1 MSFWKRFPTYRQVV
15 PVFALT
21 VMLIYGWT
29 MYRML
34 NKLPAWLLYLRPY
47 EIISNFSYAL
57 VFNFLESVL
66 VTGLIALVGTLLPFH
81 RKNDEHFIAFGSA
94 LDLLG
99 LGYLIYLTW
108 QVGASKANLFPWDIF
123 AWSPLVLA
131 AILLAAF
138 FIPRIKT
145 IKVLLEAF
153 ADRAIIFLYL
163 FLPLTA
169 IGLVILLV
177 NNLF

>member
-1 MSFWKRFPTYRQVV
+1 MSFWKRFPAYRQIV

-34 NKLPAWLLYLRPY
+34 NKLPSWLLYLRPY

-57 VFNFLESVL
+57 VFNFLECVL
-66 VTGLIALVGTLLPFH
+66 VTGLIVLAGALLPFH
-81 RKNDEHFIAFGSA
+81 REKDEYFIAFGSA
-94 LDLLG
+94 LGLLG

-108 QVGASKANLFPWDIF
+108 QVGASKANLFPWGVF
-123 AWSPLVLA
+123 AWSPFILA

-153 ADRAIIFLYL
+153 ADRTVIFLYL
-163 FLPLTA
+163 FLPFSAL
-169 IGLVILLV
+169 GLVILLV